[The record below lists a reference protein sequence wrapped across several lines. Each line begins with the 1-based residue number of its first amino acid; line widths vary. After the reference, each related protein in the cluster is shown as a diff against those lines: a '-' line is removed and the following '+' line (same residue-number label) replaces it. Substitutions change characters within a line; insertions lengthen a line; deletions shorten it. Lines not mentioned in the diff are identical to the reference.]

1 MRQEGR
7 GDNYGK
13 IGKES
18 PRQAIFR
25 GPKATYSMRAEM
37 DGDHQDHHFDRGMQ
51 KLMNKTT
58 TRYPQIYN
66 YADRPEIRLA
76 TIPVNQID
84 RSFDSKPRRTLF
96 ETIKNALGSKPRPR
110 QSEIGDWHEFD
121 TLVVVAQPIVR
132 PNTAYDIRVA
142 GICMSPDEF
151 NTFKVLLKDPRDPQ
165 DGLEATK
172 EMYRFIT
179 NTEPTATELF
189 RITGIS

>member
-18 PRQAIFR
+18 TRQATFR
-25 GPKATYSMRAEM
+25 GPKATYNAHAEM
-37 DGDHQDHHFDRGMQ
+37 DGDHQDHYFDKGM
-51 KLMNKTT
+51 KDLLDRTT
-58 TRYPQIYN
+58 NLYQQITF
-66 YADRPEIRLA
+66 YADRPEMRLA

-96 ETIKNALGSKPRPR
+96 ETIKNTLGSKPRPR
-110 QSEIGDWHEFD
+110 QSEIGNWHEFD

-132 PNTAYDIRVA
+132 PDGAHDIRVA

-151 NTFKVLLKDPRDPQ
+151 NTFKVMLKDPRDPR

-172 EMYRFIT
+172 ELYRLVT
-179 NTEPTATELF
+179 NTESTATELF
-189 RITGIS
+189 RITGTN